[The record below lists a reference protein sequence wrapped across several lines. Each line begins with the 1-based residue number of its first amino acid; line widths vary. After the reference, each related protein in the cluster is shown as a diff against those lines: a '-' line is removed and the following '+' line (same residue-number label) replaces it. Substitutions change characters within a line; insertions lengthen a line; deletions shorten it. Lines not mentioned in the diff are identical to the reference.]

1 MLIKPLK
8 KKEKEVGSRKN
19 IRWKKTYAWSRFFH
33 DSLSFL
39 STHPPTPRSVSLS
52 LSLCQP
58 CLTIAASRSL
68 YHSHF
73 SLCPSIVPVPGSD
86 LWRVIT
92 RRDSFYR
99 VALLAGPVRIKRWI
113 FWPMHNSRPRYVI
126 LNEFNWLSRAFHGDC
141 LFSPK
146 FYGKRCDEERGI
158 GDGGK

>member
-8 KKEKEVGSRKN
+8 KKEKEIGRISSVERKPTHD
-19 IRWKKTYAWSRFFH
+19 RGFRSFFTTRCR
-33 DSLSFL
+33 SSPPI
-39 STHPPTPRSVSLS
+39 HPPLS

>member
-8 KKEKEVGSRKN
+8 KKEKEIGRISSVERKPTHD
-19 IRWKKTYAWSRFFH
+19 RGFFTTRCR
-33 DSLSFL
+33 SSPPI
-39 STHPPTPRSVSLS
+39 HPPLALSLS

-126 LNEFNWLSRAFHGDC
+126 LNEFNWLSRAFHGEC
-141 LFSPK
+141 LFSRK